1 MRKLLAESLRAHMSG
16 DTELA
21 KTKFHDYIISR
32 ARKINESIE
41 AEVEFDFDSIDEDEK
56 EVVDT
61 DDSKTFVVSAE
72 LKDDIIEAAQDYEV
86 EVGDVVETEV
96 GFEISV
102 SGDAEAVAQL
112 IAEFA
117 DDVEFVIK
125 VEEPKEEV
133 LDEDEHSKA
142 KAVIELARDIEADLR
157 NEINASDIKLV
168 DTEYV
173 GSDGSEGETIKF
185 HIEGDL
191 DAIKTIEASLA
202 DAYPE
207 KAFLTIESTEVV
219 ESEELE
225 EKKDEHDDEWGH
237 KDEEDSREARKRQR
251 QERRQGREQKRQQFD
266 EGKLEIEQSEDGTLN
281 LTHFPDQEVEV
292 EVAIDDIEDQINS
305 IYESYMSELQ
315 KVAIPDLTKEGVL
328 AGGGRI
334 KVDTKS
340 PVLAN
345 GGEDIDEAHPIET
358 KRDDHV
364 GFEREK
370 APKVAPNPIKST
382 NEISSVKDM
391 AKPVKKDSKAL
402 MNKDHGKENS
412 LSPLSKK

>member
-21 KTKFHDYIISR
+21 KTKFHDYIIGR

-41 AEVEFDFDSIDEDEK
+41 AEVEFDFDSIDEDE
-56 EVVDT
+56 VVDT
-61 DDSKTFVVSAE
+61 GDSKTFVVSAE

-96 GFEISV
+96 GFEIPV
-102 SGDAEAVAQL
+102 TGDAEAVAQL

-125 VEEPKEEV
+125 VEEPEEEEEEV
-133 LDEDEHSKA
+133 LDEAEHSKA

-157 NEINASDIKLV
+157 NEINASDIELV
-168 DTEYV
+168 DTDYA
-173 GSDGSEGETIKF
+173 DGETIKF

-191 DAIKTIEASLA
+191 DTIKTIEASLA
-202 DAYPE
+202 DTYPE

-219 ESEELE
+219 ESEELD

-328 AGGGRI
+328 TGGGKI